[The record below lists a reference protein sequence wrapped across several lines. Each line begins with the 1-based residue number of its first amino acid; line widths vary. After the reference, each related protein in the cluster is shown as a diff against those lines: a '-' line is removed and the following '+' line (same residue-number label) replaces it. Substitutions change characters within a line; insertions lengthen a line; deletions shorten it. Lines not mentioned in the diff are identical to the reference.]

1 MFPKLVDEAVP
12 VSVVITVLSKCVKLP
27 PERFHSNPTIMKS
40 APKSDEYLTV
50 ISSPVCEIETDARG
64 LFPGGLSSWART
76 ESWSENNQKAART
89 RASASGA
96 TARIASSRNSLEG
109 RIPGRDNVAI
119 KPFSLAKQVGPSP
132 GTLHNRGGDVCTLSH
147 FTGECYASAI
157 IAEDATECIHITQRM
172 ASTVG
177 CAKPTCGEAR
187 PWPGEQRQWRDP
199 EWAAWHSDPGS
210 HGPGG
215 SLRATAVPGR
225 GFRAVPGRRESP
237 P

>member
-1 MFPKLVDEAVP
+1 
-12 VSVVITVLSKCVKLP
+12 
-27 PERFHSNPTIMKS
+27 MKS
-40 APKSDEYLTV
+40 APNSDEKLTV
-50 ISSPVCEIETDARG
+50 ISSPVREIETDARG

-76 ESWSENNQKAART
+76 ESSSENNQKAART

-96 TARIASSRNSLEG
+96 TARIASSRGSLDE
-109 RIPGRDNVAI
+109 RISGQDNVAI
-119 KPFSLAKQVGPSP
+119 KPFSLAEQVGPSS
-132 GTLHNRGGDVCTLSH
+132 GTLHNRGGDMCTLPH
-147 FTGECYASAI
+147 YTGECYASAI
-157 IAEDATECIHITQRM
+157 IAKDTNECKHITQRT

-187 PWPGEQRQWRDP
+187 PWPREQRQWRDS

-225 GFRAVPGRRESP
+225 GSRAAPGRRVSRRSGRPRP
-237 P
+237 PIPRP